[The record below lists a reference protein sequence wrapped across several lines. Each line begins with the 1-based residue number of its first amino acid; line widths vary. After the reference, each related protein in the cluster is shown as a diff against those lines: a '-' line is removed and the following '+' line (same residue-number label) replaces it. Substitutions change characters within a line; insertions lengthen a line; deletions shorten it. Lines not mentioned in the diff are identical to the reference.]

1 MAFKENSSKVVSDLI
16 DGEMMLLNM
25 EAGHYYSL
33 LGVGAALW
41 QQITGGT
48 TREALLASL
57 ESAYSAED
65 EAQLAGDLDAFLEAL
80 RQEELLMDC
89 SDTQAVEVKFDQQY
103 AAPKLA
109 TYSDLQDLLL
119 LDPIHDVDETGWPAA
134 KP

>member
-1 MAFKENSSKVVSDLI
+1 
-16 DGEMMLLNM
+16 MLLNM